1 MFTLREQHKK
11 VNNNEREILNIAL
24 ENLEKMTQIK
34 GQLKHTILK
43 DKEIDGEID
52 LIIGTNKIKL
62 VVEVKSELRNY
73 HIANLLKQ
81 LQHYGTLMVV
91 AKRIFPKIKE
101 ELRHNN
107 IAYLEANG
115 NAWLQK
121 DNIYIWIDSNE
132 PLKQEKEKPNR
143 AFTKTGLKV
152 VFQFLLDEELINL
165 PYREIANKAD
175 IGLGN
180 VNNVL
185 NGLKDTG
192 YLIKLNNDEYKLT
205 NKKELLE
212 KWVLSYE
219 ERLKPSLE
227 IGTFRFLKQEDFNNW
242 KRLTLKNR
250 KTWWGGEAAGDLY
263 TNYLQPANLTLY
275 TLEARNDLI
284 KNYRLV
290 PDTKGNVKAYKK
302 FWQYDEINEN
312 VVPPLL
318 AYADLMNTGDN
329 RCTETAIQ
337 IYEQLL
343 KDRFE

>member
-1 MFTLREQHKK
+1 
-11 VNNNEREILNIAL
+11 
-24 ENLEKMTQIK
+24 
-34 GQLKHTILK
+34 
-43 DKEIDGEID
+43 
-52 LIIGTNKIKL
+52 
-62 VVEVKSELRNY
+62 
-73 HIANLLKQ
+73 
-81 LQHYGTLMVV
+81 MVV

-101 ELRHNN
+101 ELRQNN
-107 IAYLEANG
+107 IAYLEANC

-132 PLKQEKEKPNR
+132 PLEQEKEKPNR

-165 PYREIANKAD
+165 PYREIATKAD

-180 VNNVL
+180 VNNIL

-192 YLIKLNNDEYKLT
+192 YLIKLNNNQYKLT

-242 KRLTLKNR
+242 KRLPLKNR

-263 TNYLQPANLTLY
+263 TNYLQPANLMLY
-275 TLEARNDLI
+275 TLEAKNELI

-302 FWQYDEINEN
+302 FWQYDEVNEN

-329 RCTETAIQ
+329 RCTETANQ
-337 IYEQLL
+337 IYEQFL